1 MFPGMT
7 KPTRKQEDHLLTAE
21 VLLGQAHRILESAR
35 SSLAA
40 ADPPAELV
48 AGVTAAVRA
57 TTGVQ
62 HRLLSDRVDRD
73 EARAAQ
79 GTLFN
84 GGA

>member
-1 MFPGMT
+1 MPNLN
-7 KPTRKQEDHLLTAE
+7 RKQEDQLLTAE
-21 VLLGQAHRILESAR
+21 VLLGQAHRVLENAR
-35 SSLAA
+35 SALAA
-40 ADPPAELV
+40 ADPPTELV
-48 AGVTAAVRA
+48 EGVTAAIKEA
-57 TTGVQ
+57 TGVQ